1 MKTLMYDFYYEFM
14 QSKYECKIKLCYMD
28 TGSMVCDIQTEEF
41 YKDTTKNIGKRFDT
55 SEYSKD
61 GNRSLP
67 VGKNKKVLGMM
78 KNELGV
84 KIMTN
89 VVVLR
94 AKMYAYRKMDKKLN
108 HKRCKSS
115 KKFVVDER
123 RTL

>member
-1 MKTLMYDFYYEFM
+1 MIYRQKSFTKTL
-14 QSKYECKIKLCYMD
+14 QK
-28 TGSMVCDIQTEEF
+28 T
-41 YKDTTKNIGKRFDT
+41 GKRFDT

-89 VVVLR
+89 FIALR

-108 HKRCKSS
+108 HKRCKST
-115 KKFVVDER
+115 KKFVVGER
-123 RTL
+123 CTL